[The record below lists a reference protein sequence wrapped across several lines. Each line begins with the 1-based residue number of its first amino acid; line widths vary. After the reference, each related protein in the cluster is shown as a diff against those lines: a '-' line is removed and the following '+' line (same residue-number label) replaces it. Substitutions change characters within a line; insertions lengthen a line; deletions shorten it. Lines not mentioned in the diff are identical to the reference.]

1 MKNVK
6 KINTNI
12 KNKCRSHEEEW
23 VNKYCGEI
31 KKKDSNRVKSS
42 MHNKI
47 YKEKENVG
55 SSKGF
60 VKSKK
65 RTQVAEKENKD
76 FNDAENMRENIQRNE
91 I

>member
-1 MKNVK
+1 
-6 KINTNI
+6 
-12 KNKCRSHEEEW
+12 
-23 VNKYCGEI
+23 
-31 KKKDSNRVKSS
+31 

-65 RTQVAEKENKD
+65 RTQVVEKENKD